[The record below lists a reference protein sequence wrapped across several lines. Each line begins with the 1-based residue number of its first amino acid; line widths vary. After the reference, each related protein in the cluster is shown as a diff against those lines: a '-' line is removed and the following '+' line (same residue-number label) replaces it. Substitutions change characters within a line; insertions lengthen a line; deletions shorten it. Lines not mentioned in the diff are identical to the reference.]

1 MMEEKKGLDIVR
13 ASAGSGKTFLLAKT
27 YIGLLLEST
36 ERYAY
41 RHILAV
47 TFTNKAT
54 DEMKSRIIKELD
66 ILARD
71 PAASDYHDEFVK
83 RFGPDA
89 KLRERAENFLFDILH
104 DYGSFSVSTIDRF
117 FQTTLKAFARELG
130 QFSAY
135 QVELDKDS
143 LVRES
148 VDRMLDNL
156 TEKDK
161 VLLKWLKD
169 NAMEQL
175 ESGRKANVDKTLYEM
190 ASALKSDAHREA
202 VERLGPGA
210 QAFLSREDLAGLRK
224 KCRACRKQFEKD
236 VEDCARAVKEVFEK
250 AGVPLGETNRGFAK
264 AIDKYIGMEP
274 GAVPPLT
281 PSFMDKAGDS
291 KKWFAASKSGKYLPM
306 LEGVLEDKFG
316 ELLKLFGRPYD
327 IYNTAG
333 ILDSQIYGLG
343 AAAEFDSEFEA
354 LVKEKNVLA
363 IDDSN
368 TLLRKIIDGSD
379 APFVYEKL
387 GVRYDSFLLDEFQD
401 TSAIQW
407 ENFRPLLR
415 ESGSRGKK
423 SLIVGDVKQ
432 SIYRWRGSDWDL
444 LGSRVKKE
452 FPLADDGSP
461 LQNNWRSYPGI
472 VIFNREFFAY
482 AAPELDRI
490 YAETFPGAGERDC
503 ISKIYADAWQEPMI
517 KGEASLEFVFLAK
530 EDTELDELV
539 RIVKDLCPD
548 GKGYGDVAVLVRD
561 HSAGSMAAARLLA
574 EGISVI
580 SDDSLEV
587 KSSVTVRRLAA
598 LMHLAASPEDKVSRY
613 MAGSLGVEIPERY
626 LSLTGLAEGF
636 LRGLEKADPETFAS
650 ETLFIQSF
658 MDTLQ
663 DWIAS
668 TGGTLGAFLEYWDGL
683 GGQYVSSPGDP
694 DAVRIMTV
702 HKSKGLEFPHVII
715 PFAENVT
722 LFKDGPAWCAPDLGD
737 TPLDGTPQSVYNVRL
752 SSKSA
757 STLFRGDY
765 MREVRMQYV
774 DNLNVAYVAFTRA
787 CRSLHV
793 IAACSE
799 LADSGKKSEKSSGK
813 KSEKSSGKS
822 TPSCIS
828 DILYSFLCSHMDG
841 FELETGEDGTRK
853 VFRKGA
859 LSAAE
864 PETKKKK
871 KVLEWN
877 ADYPSCPL
885 NSDENPGRGRLRF
898 SADSREYFGGEMSAR
913 LNGIALHGILAAV
926 RTPADLPGAV
936 AAAVRNGT
944 VPAGRAEEYRALLS
958 DRIASVAGKGWF
970 PDDPALVE
978 NEVSLMDT
986 DGEVYRPDRVVR
998 DGGRTLI
1005 IDYKFGDENPRY
1017 MAQIAK
1023 YASLYRAMGEGP
1035 VTACLWYLYENKI
1048 VYLPESNQ

>member
-1 MMEEKKGLDIVR
+1 MERKRGLDIVR

-27 YIGLLLEST
+27 YIGLLLESDD
-36 ERYAY
+36 RFAY

-54 DEMKSRIIKELD
+54 DEMKSRIIRELD

-71 PAASDYHDEFVK
+71 PSASGYHKEFSG
-83 RFGPDA
+83 RFGPDSRI
-89 KLRERAENFLFDILH
+89 RERAENILFDILH

-135 QVELDKDS
+135 QVELDKNS
-143 LVRES
+143 LVKES

-175 ESGRKANVDKTLYEM
+175 ESGCKANVDKTLYEM
-190 ASALKSDAHREA
+190 AAALKSDAHREA
-202 VERLGPGA
+202 VERLGGDTRV
-210 QAFLSREDLAGLRK
+210 FLSREDLASLRK
-224 KCRACRKQFEKD
+224 KCRACRNSFEKK
-236 VEDCARAVKEVFEK
+236 VEECARAVLDVFKKAEV
-250 AGVPLGETNRGFAK
+250 PPCETNGRFAE
-264 AIDKYIGMEP
+264 ALYKYIDMEP

-281 PSFMDKAGDS
+281 PAFIAKAGNS
-291 KKWFAASKSGKYLPM
+291 EKWFAAAKAGKYLPM
-306 LEGVLEDKFG
+306 LEGILEDKF
-316 ELLKLFGRPYD
+316 EEFLQLFGRPYE

-333 ILDSQIYGLG
+333 ILDSQIYSLG
-343 AAAEFDSEFEA
+343 VAAEFDHEFEA

-407 ENFRPLLR
+407 ENFRPLLM
-415 ESGSRGKK
+415 ESGSRGNR

-432 SIYRWRGSDWDL
+432 SIYRWRGSDWNL
-444 LGSRVKKE
+444 LGSGVKKD
-452 FPLADDGSP
+452 FPLADDVPP
-461 LQNNWRSYPGI
+461 LQTNWRSCPGI
-472 VIFNREFFAY
+472 VEFNSEFFAY
-482 AAPELDRI
+482 AASTLDEI
-490 YAETFPGAGERDC
+490 YASAFPGAGKEDTISEIYRDVR
-503 ISKIYADAWQEPMI
+503 QTPMV
-517 KGEASLEFVFLAK
+517 KGESLLEFVFRA
-530 EDTELDELV
+530 EADPELDELAET
-539 RIVKDLCPD
+539 VKSLCPD

-561 HSAGSMAAARLLA
+561 HSAGSVAAERLLA

-598 LMHLAASPEDKVSRY
+598 LMHLAASPEDRVSRY

-636 LRGLEKADPETFAS
+636 LRGLEKADPEAFAS

-663 DWIAS
+663 EWVS
-668 TGGTLGAFLEYWDGL
+668 TVGGTLDAFLEYWDGL
-683 GGQYVSSPGDP
+683 GGQYVCSPGDP
-694 DAVRIMTV
+694 DAVRIITI

-715 PFAENVT
+715 PFAEKVG
-722 LFKDGPAWCAPDLGD
+722 LFKSGHAWCAADLNG
-737 TPLDGTPQSVYNVRL
+737 TALEGTPQSVYDVSL
-752 SSKSA
+752 SSKSM

-793 IAACSE
+793 IAAYGG
-799 LADSGKKSEKSSGK
+799 LASSGK
-813 KSEKSSGKS
+813 KSGSKGV
-822 TPSCIS
+822 PGCMS
-828 DILYSFLCSHMDG
+828 DILYAFLDSHRNSFVT
-841 FELETGEDGTRK
+841 ETGEDGGRV
-853 VFRKGA
+853 VFRRGG

-864 PETKKKK
+864 PGEKKKK
-871 KVLEWN
+871 NVLEWD
-877 ADYPSCPL
+877 AAYPSYAL
-885 NSDENPGRGRLRF
+885 NSDETPGRGRLKL
-898 SADSREYFGGEMSAR
+898 STDSREYFGGEVSAR
-913 LNGIALHGILAAV
+913 LNGIVLHGILASV
-926 RTPADLPGAV
+926 RTPSDLPGAV
-936 AAAVRNGT
+936 SAAVRNGT
-944 VPAGRAEEYRALLS
+944 VPASGAEEYMNLLS
-958 DRIASVAGKGWF
+958 DRIASVSGKGWF
-970 PDDPALVE
+970 PDDPSLVE

-986 DGEVYRPDRVVR
+986 DGEIYRPDRVVR
-998 DGGRTLI
+998 DGNRTVI

-1017 MAQIAK
+1017 LAQIRK
-1023 YASLYRAMGEGP
+1023 YASLCSAMGRGP